1 MIRLYTSEQLCAEKI
16 LIPTEKQGHYLQ
28 HVMRLRENEIV
39 SLFNG
44 QDGEWTAAV
53 RFPEK
58 KKIELHIKEQIRQQ
72 CTETDCILCFA
83 LIKKENTDLILQKAT
98 ELGVTEIY
106 PMITERTVVRQFNLE
121 RAQTIVAE
129 AAEQCERLTVPVVH
143 HPQSLQETIKQL
155 QGNCTPVYL
164 AERADVSDNLS
175 QIKIPAFFIGPE
187 GGFSSSENRFLSE
200 QKNVKTVH
208 LGNTILRAETAAI
221 AILSCWQFR
230 IF

>member
-1 MIRLYTSEQLCAEKI
+1 MVRLYTSERLFAEKI
-16 LIPTEKQGHYLQ
+16 LIPSEKQGHYLQ
-28 HVMRLRENEIV
+28 HVMRLTENEIV

-44 QDGEWTAAV
+44 QDGEWTAV
-53 RFPEK
+53 IRFPKK

-72 CTETDCILCFA
+72 CVETDCILCFS

-121 RAQTIVAE
+121 RAQTIIAE
-129 AAEQCERLTVPVVH
+129 AAEQCERLTVPVIH
-143 HPQSLQETIKQL
+143 QPQSLQTTLKQL
-155 QGNCTPVYL
+155 PVNCTPVYL
-164 AERADVSDNLS
+164 AERADASDDLS
-175 QIKIPAFFIGPE
+175 QIEIPAFFIGPE
-187 GGFSSSENRFLSE
+187 GGFSASENQFLST

-208 LGNTILRAETAAI
+208 LGHTILRAETATI